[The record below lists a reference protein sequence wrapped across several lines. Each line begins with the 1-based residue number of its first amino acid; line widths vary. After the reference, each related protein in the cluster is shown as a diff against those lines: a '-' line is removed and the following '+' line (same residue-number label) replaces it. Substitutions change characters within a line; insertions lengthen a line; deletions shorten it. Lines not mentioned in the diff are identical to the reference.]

1 MESFFYH
8 IYLLVQR
15 KKIISIVIALLFLA
29 VCAFFASKIR
39 FEEDITAI
47 IPKSEQSNELARAL
61 SQINFADKITVL
73 IEKDKRAHVDVMSAM
88 AGQFVDSVRTDTTG
102 VKEVVGAIGE
112 SQMADAV
119 KFVYQNLPLILDRTD
134 YSVIQQKLARDSV
147 RKQIESNYRRLIS
160 PEGMIMRDML
170 LSDPLELSILG
181 LKKMQN
187 NVAGDNFTLVNGY
200 ISSTDSTKLLLF
212 IDTKFK
218 GSETEHNT
226 VLVDRL
232 NGLKRRLNEQYQGRA
247 AVSYYGAPFVAVANA
262 KQIKKDISTTVVI
275 SMSVLMVLLVMFY
288 RRIYIPLLVFIPS
301 VFAAIFALACLYL
314 YKPVISAISLSVA
327 AVLIGITI
335 DFALHLLTHYKKSA
349 DPKAVFQELTRPVLM
364 SGACNALAFLCL
376 LFVHS
381 SALVDLGI
389 FASICIFSSA
399 VFSLLIIPHLYHPKE
414 QLKHSSV
421 IDKIA
426 SFPFERSKV
435 LIVFCLLLI
444 VVSVF
449 SSGRVSFNN
458 NIADLNFVPS
468 NLKAVE
474 SKLDSFTFGATK
486 SLYLVTTGDNFE
498 HASRSA
504 DSLLR
509 TVEREHQKGHI
520 TAYQGF
526 HFLPLSKLAQEQKIR
541 AWDEFWTTERKQ
553 TLEGALRQEEDRFG
567 FAPGAHQSF
576 LELLDSKFKPL
587 DFTHYRSFSLP
598 GFTDYITNRDGFYT
612 ISTLIKLPY
621 ANKDAFIEKVSHDHN
636 VLVIDRQHLNE
647 TFLGQLRDDFNRLVG
662 YSFIAVLLILWV
674 FFNKIE
680 LVLLSAIPIGL
691 TGLVTA
697 GLMGLF
703 GLEFN
708 IFSAIVCTLVF
719 GHGVDFSIFMTAALQ
734 QQYSTGK
741 DELQTYRTSILLAV
755 LTTVLAIGALIFAK
769 HPALLSIA
777 SVSLIGVFAAVIIT
791 FVFYPMLFRFFISGR
806 AKKGR
811 SPFTIAQLIC
821 SIIFFAYYGIGSFL
835 ISVFGVTIL
844 SLLPMAKQ
852 AKEKLFRGLII
863 WFMNSVLCLYPR
875 VRRKT
880 VNSHEE
886 TFQSPSIII
895 ANHSSFLDTLS
906 LATLVPKSVFL
917 VNDWVWNSPVFGPA
931 VRLLGAYPV
940 SRGLD
945 VGLQELRSKVTEGYS
960 LIIFPEGTRSLD
972 NEVHRFH
979 KGAFF
984 LAEQLDLE
992 ILPVYLLGNGDVL
1005 PKGDSLI
1012 YQGALTRIV
1021 GQRIKPLDAS
1031 FGQGYR
1037 ERGKRILHFFR
1048 AQYASYRAQ
1057 EHGAEYF
1064 QKKLLLAYRYK
1075 HSSIQKQ
1082 VKESLVRFQSLYHQV
1097 DRLLISQLAVTHFS
1111 DTVGELD
1118 YLLSL
1123 KNGRRKIYG
1132 VIARPQGKAIAQ
1144 SIYWGVHRKVRFIE
1158 STESCPTKVAV
1169 VHPHLTGSDLPLA
1182 QLRTFLEIFTFRRE
1196 VKLIEEGWT
1205 EDRVSTSVFHYIK

>member
-8 IYLLVQR
+8 IYVWVQR
-15 KKIISIVIALLFLA
+15 KKIISSVIALLFLSGS
-29 VCAFFASKIR
+29 AFLASKIR

-47 IPKSEQSNELARAL
+47 IPKSEQSDELARAL

-73 IEKDKRAHVDVMSAM
+73 IEKDKHAHVDVLTAM
-88 AGQFVDSVRTDTTG
+88 AGQFVDSVRTDTAG
-102 VKEVVGAIGE
+102 VKEITGAIGE

-119 KFVYQNLPLILDRTD
+119 SFVYQNLPLILDRTD
-134 YSVIQQKLARDSV
+134 YSVIQQKLSRDSV
-147 RKQIESNYRRLIS
+147 RKQVKSNYRRLIS
-160 PEGMIMRDML
+160 PEGMFMRDML
-170 LSDPLELSILG
+170 LSDPLGLSVLG

-187 NVAGDNFTLVNGY
+187 SAVGDNFTLVNGY
-200 ISSTDSTKLLLF
+200 ISSADSTKFLLF
-212 IDTKFK
+212 VDTKFK

-232 NGLKRRLNEQYQGRA
+232 NGLKKRLNQQYQGQ
-247 AVSYYGAPFVAVANA
+247 AVISYYGAPFVAVANA
-262 KQIKKDISTTVVI
+262 KQIKKDISTTVAI
-275 SMSVLMVLLVMFY
+275 SMSVLMVLLVLFY
-288 RRIYIPLLVFIPS
+288 RRFYMPLLVFIPS

-349 DPKAVFQELTRPVLM
+349 DPKTVFQELTRPVLM

-399 VFSLLIIPHLYHPKE
+399 VFSLLIIPHLYRPKE
-414 QLKHSSV
+414 QLKHTSL
-421 IDKIA
+421 IDKVA
-426 SFPFERSKV
+426 SFPFERSKI
-435 LIVFCLLLI
+435 LIAFCLLLI

-458 NIADLNFVPS
+458 NIADLNFVPA
-468 NLKAVE
+468 NLKTVE
-474 SKLDSFTFGATK
+474 SKLDSLTFGATK
-486 SLYLVTTGDNFE
+486 SLYLVSTGVNFE
-498 HASRSA
+498 QASRSA
-504 DSLLR
+504 DNLLR
-509 TVEREHQKGHI
+509 TVKQEQKKGHI

-526 HFLPLSKLAQEQKIR
+526 HLLPLSKLAQEQKIR
-541 AWDEFWTTERKQ
+541 QWDEFWTAERKQ
-553 TLEGALRQEEDRFG
+553 TLQTALRQEEDRFG

-587 DFTHYRSFSLP
+587 DFNSYRSFSLP
-598 GFTDYITNRDGFYT
+598 GFTDYITNRDSFYT
-612 ISTLIKLPY
+612 ISTLVKLPY
-621 ANKDAFIEKVSHDHN
+621 ANKEAFMEKVSQDHD
-636 VLVIDRQHLNE
+636 VLIIDRQHLNE

-691 TGLVTA
+691 TGLVTT

-741 DELQTYRTSILLAV
+741 DEVQTYRTSILLAV

-791 FVFYPMLFRFFISGR
+791 FVFYPILFRFFISDR
-806 AKKGR
+806 AKHGR
-811 SPFTIAQLIC
+811 SPFTIVQLIR
-821 SIIFFAYYGIGSFL
+821 SLVFFAYYGIGSFL
-835 ISVFGVTIL
+835 ISVFGATIL
-844 SLLPMAKQ
+844 PLLPMVKQ
-852 AKEKLFRGLII
+852 AKEKFFRGLII
-863 WFMNSVLCLYPR
+863 RFMNSVLGLYPR
-875 VRRKT
+875 LRRKT
-880 VNSHEE
+880 LNSHKE
-886 TFQSPSIII
+886 TFQTPSIII

-906 LATLVPKSVFL
+906 LMTLVPKSVFL

-940 SRGLD
+940 SSGLD
-945 VGLQELRSKVTEGYS
+945 SGLQELRSKVAQGYS

-984 LAEQLDLE
+984 LAEQLTLE

-1005 PKGDSLI
+1005 PKGDCLV
-1012 YQGALTRIV
+1012 YQGSLTRIV

-1031 FGQGYR
+1031 FGQGYK
-1037 ERGKRILHFFR
+1037 ERCKRILHFFR
-1048 AQYASYRAQ
+1048 AQYATYRAQ
-1057 EHGAEYF
+1057 EHGADYF

-1075 HSSIQKQ
+1075 HGAIQDR
-1082 VKESLVRFQSLYHQV
+1082 VKESLMRFQSLYHQV
-1097 DRLLISQLAVTHFS
+1097 DLLLESHLAVVHFS
-1111 DTVGELD
+1111 DTLGELD

-1132 VIARPQGKAIAQ
+1132 VIACPQSRAIAQ
-1144 SIYWGVHRKVRFIE
+1144 SIYWGVYRKVRFIE
-1158 STESCPTKVAV
+1158 NTECSPTEVAV
-1169 VHPHLTGSDLPLA
+1169 VHPHLTGGDLPLA
-1182 QLRTFLEIFTFRRE
+1182 QLHTFSEIFTFRQE
-1196 VKLIEEGWT
+1196 VKLVEEGWT
-1205 EDRVSTSVFHYIK
+1205 EDRVSTSVFRYIK